1 LSADPLGV
9 RAGCEWVA
17 GRARDVELASLDTV
31 LDAIAD
37 VPVPEWDSSRHYA
50 AAPERTQRYMVVL
63 DTLNFS
69 FWGGEGGGYW
79 ELAERLRDVFTSGD
93 ELADAARLEN
103 VTADRLGELIGPFPM
118 LAERAEA
125 LRELGSHGF
134 EGLIGA
140 GAAETA
146 RNLSTKLRSFADIA
160 GYDGRRVPL
169 LKRAQILASDLHGSG
184 AHPFPDI
191 DALTCFAD
199 YKLPQMLRHWGAMR
213 YSDRLA
219 ARIDAQRPLQPG
231 EPAEVEIRAATV
243 VAVER
248 LREGLDARGRQ
259 LNSVQID
266 WILWDAAQDRRGINP
281 YHRVRTVFY

>member
-1 LSADPLGV
+1 MSADPLGV
-9 RAGCEWVA
+9 RAGCEWVV

-37 VPVPEWDSSRHYA
+37 VPVPAWDSSRHYA
-50 AAPERTQRYMVVL
+50 ASPGRTQRYMVVL

-79 ELAERLRDVFTSGD
+79 ELAERLRDVFAAGD
-93 ELADAARLEN
+93 ELADADRLRN
-103 VTADRLGELIGPFPM
+103 VTAARLGELIGPFPM

-125 LRELGSHGF
+125 LRQLGSRGF

-146 RNLSTKLRSFADIA
+146 RTLSTELRSFADVA
-160 GYDGRRVPL
+160 DYGGRRVPL

-184 AHPFPDI
+184 ARTFPDI
-191 DALTCFAD
+191 DVLTCFAD
-199 YKLPQMLRHWGAMR
+199 YKLPQMLRHWGALR

-219 ARIDAQRPLQPG
+219 ARIDAQRPLEAG
-231 EPAEVEIRAATV
+231 EAAEVEIRAATV

-248 LREGLDARGRQ
+248 LREGLAERGRH

-266 WILWDAAQDRRGINP
+266 WILWEAAQDRRGIRP